1 MGHRG
6 AGAGGASRWLTPCGG
21 GGGRRVKHFAM
32 AHAFA
37 HRLQGASGLVA
48 GREGRGRLDL
58 ALVLDDQRVREV
70 HRRGAR

>member
-6 AGAGGASRWLTPCGG
+6 AGAGGASRCLTPC